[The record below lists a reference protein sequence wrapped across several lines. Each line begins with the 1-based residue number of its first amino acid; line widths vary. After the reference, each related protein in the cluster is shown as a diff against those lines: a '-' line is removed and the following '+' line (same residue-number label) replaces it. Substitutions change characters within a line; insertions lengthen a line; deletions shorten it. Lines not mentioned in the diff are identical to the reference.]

1 MTDVNINAE
10 VIEFKSK
17 TVEKNRG
24 AERGI
29 AELSV
34 NIKYKNGIVNE
45 LHTDEVTAGNVYYL
59 LNELREELL
68 KELE

>member
-1 MTDVNINAE
+1 MTDVNIKIQAAKNERKLKAE
-10 VIEFKSK
+10 IPAV
-17 TVEKNRG
+17 
-24 AERGI
+24 RGI
-29 AELSV
+29 KEITVSIE
-34 NIKYKNGIVNE
+34 NNNGSITR